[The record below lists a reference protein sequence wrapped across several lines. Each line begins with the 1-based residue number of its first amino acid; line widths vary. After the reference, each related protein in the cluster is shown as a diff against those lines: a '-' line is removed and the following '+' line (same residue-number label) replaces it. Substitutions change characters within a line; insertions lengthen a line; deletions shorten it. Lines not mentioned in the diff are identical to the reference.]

1 MDELSVFVDESGDFG
16 FNNKSSKYYI
26 ISMVFHEQNNNIQP
40 KINKIDKELLL
51 LCNND
56 EHVVHTEPL
65 ISRRK
70 KYYDL
75 TLQQR
80 RKILQKLYFFTI
92 KCNIKYKQFYFL
104 KKSIKDNFDL
114 KLKIIKEITSFFKEY
129 YKDFSSYSK
138 LILYYDNGQKELSN
152 ILNSV
157 LAAVFQRH
165 ETRLAYQKDY
175 RLSQVADMLCTF
187 RILEER
193 AKTNTFTHSE
203 LLIFGSRRELLK
215 NYIKPLKKL
224 EWK

>member
-1 MDELSVFVDESGDFG
+1 MNELSIFVDESGDFG
-16 FNNKSSKYYI
+16 INSKASQYYI
-26 ISMVFHEQNNNIQP
+26 ISMVFHKQNNKIEQELISLDTNLMQINLNNIRP
-40 KINKIDKELLL
+40 I
-51 LCNND
+51 
-56 EHVVHTEPL
+56 HTEHL
-65 ISRRK
+65 ISRRDE
-70 KYYDL
+70 YSDL
-75 TLQQR
+75 TPQQR

-92 KCNIKYKQFYFL
+92 KCNIRYKQFYFL
-104 KKSIKDNFDL
+104 KKDIKNTFDL
-114 KLKIIKEITSFFKEY
+114 KLKIIKEITFFFKEH
-129 YKDFSSYSK
+129 YKEFSSYSK

-157 LAAVFQRH
+157 LAAVFQGH

-203 LLIFGSRRELLK
+203 MLIFGSRRELLK

>member
-1 MDELSVFVDESGDFG
+1 MNNWELHGEEIVENAKRTG
-16 FNNKSSKYYI
+16 FSLMCSA
-26 ISMVFHEQNNNIQP
+26 
-40 KINKIDKELLL
+40 
-51 LCNND
+51 
-56 EHVVHTEPL
+56 
-65 ISRRK
+65 
-70 KYYDL
+70 
-75 TLQQR
+75 
-80 RKILQKLYFFTI
+80 RKIMGDCDCDETHCV
-92 KCNIKYKQFYFL
+92 KC
-104 KKSIKDNFDL
+104 
-114 KLKIIKEITSFFKEY
+114 
-129 YKDFSSYSK
+129 
-138 LILYYDNGQKELSN
+138 QKELSN

-157 LAAVFQRH
+157 LAAVFQGH

>member
-1 MDELSVFVDESGDFG
+1 MNELSIFVDESGDFG
-16 FNNKSSKYYI
+16 INDKTSQYYI
-26 ISMVFHEQNNNIQP
+26 ISMVFHEQDKNIQP
-40 KINKIDKELLL
+40 AINRINKELSLISG
-51 LCNND
+51 NA

-70 KYYDL
+70 KYYDF

-80 RKILQKLYFFTI
+80 RNILQKLYLFAI

-104 KKSIKDNFDL
+104 KKDIKNSFDL
-114 KLKIIKEITSFFKEY
+114 KLKIFKEITSFFKERY
-129 YKDFSSYSK
+129 RSFSSYSK

-157 LAAVFQRH
+157 LAAIFQGH

-193 AKTNTFTHSE
+193 AKTNAFTHSE

>member
-1 MDELSVFVDESGDFG
+1 MRELSIFVDESGDFG
-16 FNNKSSKYYI
+16 INNKASKYYV
-26 ISMVFHEQNNNIQP
+26 ISMVFHNQNNNI
-40 KINKIDKELLL
+40 KDNINHLNQELLYL
-51 LCNND
+51 D
-56 EHVVHTEPL
+56 YSYTHAIHTDPL
-65 ISRRK
+65 IVRRNE
-70 KYYDL
+70 YENF
-75 TLQQR
+75 TIQQR

-92 KCNIKYKQFYFL
+92 KCNIRYKQFYFL
-104 KKSIKDNFDL
+104 KKDIKNTFDL
-114 KLKIIKEITSFFKEY
+114 KLKIIKEITFFFKEH
-129 YKDFSSYSK
+129 YKEFSSYSK

-157 LAAVFQRH
+157 LAAVFQGH

>member
-1 MDELSVFVDESGDFG
+1 
-16 FNNKSSKYYI
+16 
-26 ISMVFHEQNNNIQP
+26 MVFHEQKEDINNNI
-40 KINKIDKELLL
+40 NKLNKELLL
-51 LCNND
+51 IGYDNK
-56 EHVVHTEPL
+56 HAVHTEPL
-65 ISRRK
+65 ITRRQE
-70 KYYDL
+70 YYYL

-80 RKILQKLYFFTI
+80 RKIFQKLYFFAV

-104 KKSIKDNFDL
+104 KKDIKNAFDL
-114 KLKIIKEITSFFKEY
+114 RLRIIKEITVFFKDNYEI
-129 YKDFSSYSK
+129 FSSYTK
-138 LILYYDNGQKELSN
+138 LILYYDNGQKEVSN

-157 LAAVFQRH
+157 LAAVFNGH

-175 RLSQVADMLCTF
+175 RLSQVADMFCTL

-193 AKTNTFTHSE
+193 SKIGVLTKSE